1 MGVVEVVGLGQ
12 ALVDITVEV
21 SSPMLQ
27 EMGVEEGEAVRGEE
41 ETSRRLAEVGA
52 PLVSPSR

>member
-1 MGVVEVVGLGQ
+1 MEVVGLGQ

-27 EMGVEEGEAVRGEE
+27 EMGVEEGEAVRGDE